1 MTGEAGE
8 KLPRYTRSFLG
19 FQLFNAV
26 NFTIAIGTPMVLL
39 AKYLGAGESMIGV
52 LISLTPFFSIL
63 QLPSTTF
70 AERWGY
76 KRLMLAGWRTRTYLL
91 FLLCP
96 LPFLA
101 GKLPPPFLIAVMF
114 LVMLGFNL
122 SRGFSSGSWLPW
134 LLTVIPEKLRGTYIG
149 VETRTINSGVL
160 ITLVGSSILL
170 GSSAAGYKYG
180 LLAVIAAIAGIISL
194 RFIQASPGGEPVKDA
209 EDIGIVSVF
218 TKAAEIWRHRPF
230 MMTTTLASACS
241 LALSAIPGFLI
252 VYLKDRLSMADS
264 AIMLVSGAATA
275 GSLIMGPAVG
285 RLSDRFGSRPLMRL
299 GLTGFCA
306 LLLFWLLVAL
316 GKIPVNMPVAAVAH
330 FLWGV
335 TGAAYGIPLVRFLFG
350 SCPPGEANVGMSVF
364 QVVTSVFTGAAPLLW
379 GFLIEFMHR
388 HSSVDPF
395 VVMFSFSF
403 ALLIVSNVF
412 LTLLKEPEAIR
423 TVAVIGRL
431 MAEWPAKL
439 IAGFKP
445 DGFGEN

>member
-1 MTGEAGE
+1 MAEEING
-8 KLPRYTRSFLG
+8 KLPSYTRSFLW

-39 AKYLGAGESMIGV
+39 AKYLGSGESMIGV

-63 QLPSTTF
+63 QLPATTF

-96 LPFLA
+96 LPFLV
-101 GKLPPPFLIAVMF
+101 GKVPAPVLVAVMF
-114 LVMLGFNL
+114 LVMLGFNI
-122 SRGFSSGSWLPW
+122 SRGFASGTWLPW
-134 LLTVIPEKLRGTYIG
+134 LMNVIPEKLRGTYIG
-149 VETRTINSGVL
+149 VENRTINSGVL

-170 GSSAAGYKYG
+170 GSSGSGYKYG
-180 LLAVIAAIAGIISL
+180 LLAVIAAFAGIISL

-209 EDIGIVSVF
+209 KDIGIISVF
-218 TKAAEIWRHRPF
+218 TKTAEIWRHRPF
-230 MMTTTLASACS
+230 MKTTVLTSICS

-252 VYLKDRLSMADS
+252 VYLKDRISMADS

-299 GLTGFCA
+299 GITGFCV
-306 LLLFWLLVAL
+306 LLLFWLLV
-316 GKIPVNMPVAAVAH
+316 GVGRIPVNMPVVAVAH

-335 TGAAYGIPLVRFLFG
+335 AGATYGIPLVRFLFG
-350 SCPPGEANVGMSVF
+350 SCPAGEANVGMSVF
-364 QVVTSVFTGAAPLLW
+364 QVITSFFTGAAPLLW
-379 GFLIEFMHR
+379 GFLIEFMHV
-388 HSSVDPF
+388 HSSLDPF
-395 VVMFSFSF
+395 VFMFAFSF
-403 ALLIVSNVF
+403 ALLVAANIF
-412 LTLLKEPEAIR
+412 LSSLKEPEAIR